1 MLLKDKEN
9 IVFIDES
16 KKYKSYI
23 SFLKILKRYD
33 KECVFLSFGG
43 RLSTVFPMLYILGYR
58 NLYIYELNRIMG
70 KSNKIAKPF
79 CKKVFSYFPL
89 STAKNVKVIG
99 HPQEDRKR
107 LNYIKE
113 RGIKIL
119 VLTGSN
125 GTKELYELFDKL
137 KLEHDELDITISE
150 PFKSYKFKSKIKRM
164 PFINSNFYSNYDLII
179 SRAGAGSIA
188 DVLRQN
194 IPLVLC
200 PSRHVKDDHQY
211 ANSEYLYDNVGIE
224 HFDAEINIKD
234 LYKLLRKE
242 LQYDRRITLIENYKK
257 FQHNFVLN
265 NLLESIDNEN

>member
-9 IVFIDES
+9 VIFVEEL
-16 KKYKSYI
+16 KKYKSYL
-23 SFLKILKRYD
+23 SFLKILKQYE
-33 KECVFLSFGG
+33 KQCVFLSFGG
-43 RLSTVFPMLYILGYR
+43 RLSTIFPMLYILGYK

-79 CKKVFSYFPL
+79 CKEVFSYFPL
-89 STAKNVKVIG
+89 SKTKKVKVIG
-99 HPQEDRKR
+99 HPQEDNKKF
-107 LNYIKE
+107 NSIKE
-113 RGIKIL
+113 RGNKIL

-137 KLEHDELDITISE
+137 KLEHEELDITISE
-150 PFKSYKFKSKIKRM
+150 PFKGYKFKSKIKRI
-164 PFINSNFYSNYDLII
+164 PFINSNFYGNYDLVI

-211 ANSEYLYDNVGIE
+211 ANAKYLSDNVGIE
-224 HFDAEINIKD
+224 YFDAEINTKD

-242 LQYDRRITLIENYKK
+242 LQYDRRIILIGNYKK
-257 FQHNFVLN
+257 FQHNCVLN
-265 NLLESIDNEN
+265 SLLESIDNEN